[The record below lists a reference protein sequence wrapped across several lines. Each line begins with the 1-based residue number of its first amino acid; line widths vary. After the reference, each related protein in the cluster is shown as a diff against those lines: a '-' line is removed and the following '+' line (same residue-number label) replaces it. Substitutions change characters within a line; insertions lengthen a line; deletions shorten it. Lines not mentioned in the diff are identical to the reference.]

1 MRWVD
6 DEGQRVCL
14 LLPPPPHYT
23 MCVCACVL
31 MTQPGS
37 SAA

>member
-23 MCVCACVL
+23 MCACVL